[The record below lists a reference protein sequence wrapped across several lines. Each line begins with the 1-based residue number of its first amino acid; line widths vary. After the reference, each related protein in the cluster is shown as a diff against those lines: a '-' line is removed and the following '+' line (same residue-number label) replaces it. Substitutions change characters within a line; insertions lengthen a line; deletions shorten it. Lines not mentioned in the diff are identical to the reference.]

1 MQTVGIK
8 ELKTNP
14 SVLSKAF
21 EGREYLLIT
30 RRGKPIG
37 IAAAFDDGV
46 LDLGFKKWI
55 AIRSFASGD
64 LSLGQVA
71 GVFEKTK
78 EEMMRLLSGL
88 GIPIAD
94 YDLAED
100 METLRM
106 LGDK

>member
-8 ELKTNP
+8 ELRTNP

-21 EGREYLLIT
+21 ENRDYLLIT

-37 IAAAFDDGV
+37 IAAAFDDDV
-46 LDLGFKKWI
+46 LDVGFKKWI
-55 AIRSFASGD
+55 ALRSFASGD

-71 GVFEKTK
+71 RVFEKSK
-78 EEMMRLLSGL
+78 EEMMRLLSKF

-94 YDLAED
+94 YDLAEEL
-100 METLRM
+100 ETLDG